1 VSGEEK
7 SYGNPGNTE
16 RRERLSTIGFLIQ
29 PARFAKRE
37 ISSRIKIELGRLVQ
51 GALQYTG
58 FPFRKHSL
66 VNHVLRC
73 VVIKLFLHPVL
84 VSLRS
89 LRLIYTS
96 NFECVFVLSFD
107 IVFFKICIA
116 RLTTEYVMLF
126 QGQRELYILQ
136 NAHQKRTTKLDV

>member
-7 SYGNPGNTE
+7 SYGNPGNTD
-16 RRERLSTIGFLIQ
+16 RRGRLSTISFLFR
-29 PARFAKRE
+29 PARFAKTE
-37 ISSRIKIELGRLVQ
+37 ISSQIKIELGRLVQ
-51 GALQYTG
+51 GALQYSG

-107 IVFFKICIA
+107 IVFFKIRIA
-116 RLTTEYVMLF
+116 CLSSN
-126 QGQRELYILQ
+126 YIGIR
-136 NAHQKRTTKLDV
+136 NAFSRTKGT